1 MASVL
6 QLCCAACESQ
16 DWICLVHYICRAMSD
31 SSSSVRLSS
40 YAVLVACGQ
49 LIAALYWLLPCD
61 GGFSSP
67 ITTSKVLERSK
78 LPKRPDTHFTNPTA
92 FFFRVIL
99 FLFLVQHQR
108 KLVGLYALRSA
119 LFYFTLYFHLIF
131 FTKAEVSIRKN
142 GSFLANLAMLHLIRY
157 NFMNIKRK
165 QTKAKSQLK
174 CRKMSKKSQRDS
186 HILDEHLNK
195 CL

>member
-1 MASVL
+1 MAILHETDAGDSGHIGEGCRPSNGCFSCCCNSLEANRSSKMHSLTSSRNMASVL

-61 GGFSSP
+61 GGFSFP
-67 ITTSKVLERSK
+67 ITTSKVLECSK
-78 LPKRPDTHFTNPTA
+78 LPKRPGTHFTNPTA

-108 KLVGLYALRSA
+108 S
-119 LFYFTLYFHLIF
+119 
-131 FTKAEVSIRKN
+131 
-142 GSFLANLAMLHLIRY
+142 
-157 NFMNIKRK
+157 
-165 QTKAKSQLK
+165 
-174 CRKMSKKSQRDS
+174 
-186 HILDEHLNK
+186 
-195 CL
+195 